1 MKAINKQKRD
11 QKEWRT
17 VLGVLKRMQSVAT
30 DCDMT
35 PGVRL
40 RLARARIILV
50 KIRSRF
56 LKEAKMARERNE
68 LGQALEKKQAEL
80 EDMQGYTSGD
90 PSDDGNGAACSSQS
104 TLVMGPGGV
113 VQAEVEQ
120 AAEDHWERPFD
131 EPTESARSCGP
142 HDEDPMAASN

>member
-11 QKEWRT
+11 KKEWRT
-17 VLGVLKRMQSVAT
+17 VLGVLKRMQSVAL

-56 LKEAKMARERNE
+56 LKEAKIARERDE
-68 LGQALEKKQAEL
+68 LLKWQAEL
-80 EDMQGYTSGD
+80 KDITSD
-90 PSDDGNGAACSSQS
+90 DASDDGNGAACSSQS

-142 HDEDPMAASN
+142 HGEDPMAASN

>member
-17 VLGVLKRMQSVAT
+17 VLGVLKRMQSVAL

-56 LKEAKMARERNE
+56 LKEAKIARERDE
-68 LGQALEKKQAEL
+68 LLKWQAEL
-80 EDMQGYTSGD
+80 KDITSD
-90 PSDDGNGAACSSQS
+90 DASDDGNGAACSSQS

-142 HDEDPMAASN
+142 HGEDPMAASN

>member
-17 VLGVLKRMQSVAT
+17 VLGVLKRMQSVAL

-56 LKEAKMARERNE
+56 LKEAKIARERNE
-68 LGQALEKKQAEL
+68 LLKWQAEL
-80 EDMQGYTSGD
+80 KDITSD
-90 PSDDGNGAACSSQS
+90 DASDDGNGADSLSQS

-142 HDEDPMAASN
+142 HGEDPMAASN

>member
-11 QKEWRT
+11 KKEWRT
-17 VLGVLKRMQSVAT
+17 VLGVLKRMQSVAM

-56 LKEAKMARERNE
+56 LKEAKIARERNE
-68 LGQALEKKQAEL
+68 LLKWQAEL
-80 EDMQGYTSGD
+80 ADITSGD
-90 PSDDGNGAACSSQS
+90 ASDDGNGAACSSQS

-142 HDEDPMAASN
+142 HGEDPMAASN

>member
-11 QKEWRT
+11 KKEWRT
-17 VLGVLKRMQSVAT
+17 VLGVLKRMQSVAM

-56 LKEAKMARERNE
+56 LKEAKIARERNE
-68 LGQALEKKQAEL
+68 LLKWQAEL
-80 EDMQGYTSGD
+80 KDIT
-90 PSDDGNGAACSSQS
+90 SDDASDDDNGAACSSQS

-120 AAEDHWERPFD
+120 AAEDHWERPSFY

-142 HDEDPMAASN
+142 HGEDPMAASN

>member
-17 VLGVLKRMQSVAT
+17 VLGVLKRTQSVAT

-56 LKEAKMARERNE
+56 LKEAKIARERDE
-68 LGQALEKKQAEL
+68 LLKWQAEL
-80 EDMQGYTSGD
+80 KDITSD
-90 PSDDGNGAACSSQS
+90 DASDDGNGAACSSQS

-142 HDEDPMAASN
+142 HGEDPMAASN

>member
-11 QKEWRT
+11 KKEWRT
-17 VLGVLKRMQSVAT
+17 VLGVLKRMQSVAM

-56 LKEAKMARERNE
+56 LKEAKIARERDE
-68 LGQALEKKQAEL
+68 LLKWQAEL
-80 EDMQGYTSGD
+80 KDITSD
-90 PSDDGNGAACSSQS
+90 DASDDGNGAACSSQS

-142 HDEDPMAASN
+142 HGEDPMAASN

>member
-11 QKEWRT
+11 EKEWRT
-17 VLGVLKRMQSVAT
+17 VLGVLKRMQSVAL

-56 LKEAKMARERNE
+56 LKEAKIARERDE
-68 LGQALEKKQAEL
+68 LLKWQAEL
-80 EDMQGYTSGD
+80 KDITSD
-90 PSDDGNGAACSSQS
+90 DASDDGNGAACSSQS

-142 HDEDPMAASN
+142 HGEDPMAASN

>member
-11 QKEWRT
+11 EKEWRT
-17 VLGVLKRMQSVAT
+17 VLGVLKRMQSVAM

-56 LKEAKMARERNE
+56 LKEAKIARERNE
-68 LGQALEKKQAEL
+68 LLKWQAEL
-80 EDMQGYTSGD
+80 KDITSD
-90 PSDDGNGAACSSQS
+90 DASDDGNGAACSSQS

-142 HDEDPMAASN
+142 HGEDPMAASN

>member
-17 VLGVLKRMQSVAT
+17 VLGVLKRMQSVAM

-56 LKEAKMARERNE
+56 LKEAKIACEKNE
-68 LGQALEKKQAEL
+68 LLKWQAEL
-80 EDMQGYTSGD
+80 KDITSD
-90 PSDDGNGAACSSQS
+90 DASDDGSGAACSSQS

-142 HDEDPMAASN
+142 HGEDPMAASN

>member
-11 QKEWRT
+11 KKEWRT
-17 VLGVLKRMQSVAT
+17 VLGVLKRMQSVAL

-56 LKEAKMARERNE
+56 LKEAKIARERNE
-68 LGQALEKKQAEL
+68 LLKWQAEL
-80 EDMQGYTSGD
+80 KDITSD
-90 PSDDGNGAACSSQS
+90 DASDDGNGAACSSQS

-142 HDEDPMAASN
+142 HGEDPMAASN

>member
-17 VLGVLKRMQSVAT
+17 VLGVLKRMQSVAL

-56 LKEAKMARERNE
+56 LKEAKIARERNE
-68 LGQALEKKQAEL
+68 LLKWQAEL
-80 EDMQGYTSGD
+80 KDITSD
-90 PSDDGNGAACSSQS
+90 DASDDGNGAACSSQS

-142 HDEDPMAASN
+142 HGEDPMAASN

>member
-17 VLGVLKRMQSVAT
+17 VLGVLKRMQSVAL

-56 LKEAKMARERNE
+56 LKEAKIARERNE
-68 LGQALEKKQAEL
+68 LLKWQAEL
-80 EDMQGYTSGD
+80 KDITSD
-90 PSDDGNGAACSSQS
+90 DASDDGNGAACSSQS

>member
-56 LKEAKMARERNE
+56 LKEAKIARERDE
-68 LGQALEKKQAEL
+68 LLKWQAEL
-80 EDMQGYTSGD
+80 KDITSD
-90 PSDDGNGAACSSQS
+90 DASDDGNGAACSSQS

-142 HDEDPMAASN
+142 HGEDPMAASN

>member
-56 LKEAKMARERNE
+56 LKEAKIARERNE
-68 LGQALEKKQAEL
+68 LLKWQAEL
-80 EDMQGYTSGD
+80 KDITSD
-90 PSDDGNGAACSSQS
+90 DASDDGNGAACSSQS

-142 HDEDPMAASN
+142 HGEDPMAASN

>member
-11 QKEWRT
+11 EKEWRT
-17 VLGVLKRMQSVAT
+17 VLGVLKRMQSVAM

-56 LKEAKMARERNE
+56 LKEAKIARERDE
-68 LGQALEKKQAEL
+68 LLKWQAEL
-80 EDMQGYTSGD
+80 KDITSD
-90 PSDDGNGAACSSQS
+90 DASDDGNGAACSSQS

-142 HDEDPMAASN
+142 HGEDPMAASN

>member
-17 VLGVLKRMQSVAT
+17 VLGVLKRMQSVAM

-56 LKEAKMARERNE
+56 LKEAKIARERNE
-68 LGQALEKKQAEL
+68 LLKWQAEL
-80 EDMQGYTSGD
+80 KDITSD
-90 PSDDGNGAACSSQS
+90 DASDDGNGAACSSQS

-142 HDEDPMAASN
+142 HGEDPMAASN

>member
-50 KIRSRF
+50 KIRPRF
-56 LKEAKMARERNE
+56 LKEAKIARERNE
-68 LGQALEKKQAEL
+68 LLKWQAEL
-80 EDMQGYTSGD
+80 KDITSD
-90 PSDDGNGAACSSQS
+90 DASDDGNGAACSSQS

-142 HDEDPMAASN
+142 HGEDPMAASN